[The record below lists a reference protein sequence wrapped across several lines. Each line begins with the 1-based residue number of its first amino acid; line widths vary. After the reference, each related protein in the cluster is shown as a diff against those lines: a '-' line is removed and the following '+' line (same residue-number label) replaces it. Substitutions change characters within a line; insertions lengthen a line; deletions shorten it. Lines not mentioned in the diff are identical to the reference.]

1 MAPGK
6 TSKTSDE
13 IANLVVDV
21 LKQLKPED
29 AAAKSAKVVG
39 WTDPL
44 DYGPVEAL
52 QKALKIGAYA
62 L

>member
-1 MAPGK
+1 M
-6 TSKTSDE
+6 
-13 IANLVVDV
+13 
-21 LKQLKPED
+21 KQLKPED